1 MIWEPKFYPAYRLPF
16 PCTFFTEPEGSVN
29 QTAVSCVIDTRG
41 YALWLKQTQDFTRAV
56 SKPSVLRLFF
66 MHKLIKTPAK
76 GTYKSQLFE
85 QWSVEF
91 QQTHADHVAYIA
103 LHLGGV
109 LDACRSK
116 LKELM
121 DYHSQ
126 QARGGLASTRHGRA
140 IERLQNTMTGA
151 AVAYESSFHRH

>member
-1 MIWEPKFYPAYRLPF
+1 
-16 PCTFFTEPEGSVN
+16 
-29 QTAVSCVIDTRG
+29 
-41 YALWLKQTQDFTRAV
+41 
-56 SKPSVLRLFF
+56 
-66 MHKLIKTPAK
+66 MHTLIKVPAK

-85 QWSVEF
+85 QWTGEF
-91 QQTHADHVAYIA
+91 RQTHADHVAYIA

-116 LKELM
+116 LNELIA
-121 DYHSQ
+121 YHRQ
-126 QARGGLASTRHGRA
+126 HARDARKGQRHSRA

>member
-1 MIWEPKFYPAYRLPF
+1 MRRGPEKSFCFARRSSN
-16 PCTFFTEPEGSVN
+16 PCVFV
-29 QTAVSCVIDTRG
+29 Q
-41 YALWLKQTQDFTRAV
+41 L
-56 SKPSVLRLFF
+56 F

-85 QWSVEF
+85 QWSGEF
-91 QQTHADHVAYIA
+91 RQTQADHVAYIA

-116 LKELM
+116 LNELLA
-121 DYHSQ
+121 YHTQ
-126 QARGGLASTRHGRA
+126 QVHGGLAGSRHGRA
-140 IERLQNTMTGA
+140 IARLQNTMTGA

>member
-1 MIWEPKFYPAYRLPF
+1 
-16 PCTFFTEPEGSVN
+16 
-29 QTAVSCVIDTRG
+29 
-41 YALWLKQTQDFTRAV
+41 
-56 SKPSVLRLFF
+56 

-85 QWSVEF
+85 QWSGEF
-91 QQTHADHVAYIA
+91 RQTHDDHVAYIA
-103 LHLGGV
+103 LHLGGM

-116 LKELM
+116 LHALL

-126 QARGGLASTRHGRA
+126 QARGGLASARHGRA

-151 AVAYESSFHRH
+151 AIAYESSFQRH